1 MATNFYYV
9 PGDDASCVTLAEAK
23 KQLKIEASFEE
34 DEDLI
39 QSYID
44 ASQVECENFTGRAI
58 GRRKMVL
65 ELAAFENPLLF
76 VCNYEND
83 TIDKIEYYDKT
94 TEVKVE
100 LASTEYKLRVS
111 SVVNC
116 KEIKFLNTLP
126 ETMQRDDAVIV
137 TINQGF
143 AVADVPTPI
152 KQAMKLLISDSYERR
167 EDRGEVGYN
176 TAAQAK
182 LRPYRKY

>member
-1 MATNFYYV
+1 MATNFYTI
-9 PGDDASCVTLAEAK
+9 PGDDARCVTLEEAK
-23 KQLKIEASFEE
+23 KQLKVDASFTEE
-34 DEDLI
+34 DDLI

-44 ASQVECENFTGRAI
+44 AAQVECENFTGRAI
-58 GRRKMVL
+58 GRRKMVF
-65 ELAAFENPLLF
+65 ELAAFENPLIF
-76 VCNYEND
+76 TANYEND
-83 TIDKIEYYDKT
+83 TVEKIEYYDKT
-94 TEVKVE
+94 TEVLTE
-100 LASTEYKLRVS
+100 LDAAEYKLRVS
-111 SVVNC
+111 SIVNC

-126 ETMQRDDAVIV
+126 DTMLCDDAVIV

-167 EDRGEVGYN
+167 EDRGEIGYN